1 MEENLIAKIR
11 IENLIVEAG
20 NFKIENKSDLI
31 SYPEFIEY
39 FKSINEINRHNLI
52 IGINFTYGW
61 MPTIF
66 DFRTTEIEKNIDLA
80 IEILN
85 KAKSGKDLETKD
97 YELLKS
103 LLNNS
108 LVGSTKLL
116 HFINPEKYAIWD
128 SRVFRFLHNQEPHDY
143 RIGNIKNYID
153 YQKLLQNLTNEER
166 FSEFYQLISSKLEY
180 KPTNFRALELIMF
193 IKGKKWEN

>member
-1 MEENLIAKIR
+1 MEEDLSVKITIESLIKEA
-11 IENLIVEAG
+11 ENFE
-20 NFKIENKSDLI
+20 IENKSDLI

-39 FKSINEINRHNLI
+39 FKSISEINKHNLI

-80 IEILN
+80 VEILN
-85 KAKSGKDLETKD
+85 RAKSGKDLETKD

-128 SRVFRFLHNQEPHDY
+128 SRVFRFLFNQEPYDY
-143 RIGNIKNYID
+143 RIGNVQNFIE
-153 YQKLLQNLTNEER
+153 YQKLLDNLTKDKR
-166 FSEFYQLISSKLEY
+166 FPEFFKLVNSKLEY

-193 IKGKKWEN
+193 IKGKK

>member
-1 MEENLIAKIR
+1 MEENLITKIS
-11 IENLIVEAG
+11 IENLIIEAKK
-20 NFKIENKSDLI
+20 FEIENKSDLI
-31 SYPEFIEY
+31 SYPEFIQY
-39 FKSINEINRHNLI
+39 FKSISEINKHNLI

-66 DFRTTEIEKNIDLA
+66 DFRTTEIEKNINLA
-80 IEILN
+80 VEILN
-85 KAKSGKDLETKD
+85 KAKSGKDLETED

-143 RIGNIKNYID
+143 RIGDIQNYID
-153 YQKLLQNLTNEER
+153 YQKLLQNLTKEER
-166 FSEFYQLISSKLEY
+166 FLEFYQLMSSKLEY

-193 IKGKKWEN
+193 IKGKK

>member
-1 MEENLIAKIR
+1 MKENLIAKIS
-11 IENLIVEAG
+11 IENLIIEAEK
-20 NFKIENKSDLI
+20 FEIENKSDLI
-31 SYPEFIEY
+31 SYPEFIQY
-39 FKSINEINRHNLI
+39 FKSISEINKHNLV

-66 DFRTTEIEKNIDLA
+66 DFRTTEIEKNIDLTVK
-80 IEILN
+80 ILN
-85 KAKSGKDLETKD
+85 RAKKGEDLETKD
-97 YELLKS
+97 FELLKS

-128 SRVFRFLHNQEPHDY
+128 SRVFRFLHNQEPYDY
-143 RIGNIKNYID
+143 RIGNIQNYIE
-153 YQKLLQNLTNEER
+153 YQKLLQKLVAEER

-193 IKGKKWEN
+193 IKGKK

>member
-11 IENLIVEAG
+11 IENLIVEAE

-39 FKSINEINRHNLI
+39 FKSINKINRHNLI
-52 IGINFTYGW
+52 VGINFTYGW

-80 IEILN
+80 VEILN
-85 KAKSGKDLETKD
+85 KAKSGIDLEIKD

-143 RIGNIKNYID
+143 RIGNIQNYID
-153 YQKLLQNLTNEER
+153 YQKLLQNLTKEER
-166 FSEFYQLISSKLEY
+166 FSEFYQLMSSKLEY

-193 IKGKKWEN
+193 IKGKK

>member
-1 MEENLIAKIR
+1 MEGKLITKIT
-11 IENLIVEAG
+11 IENLIDEAE

-31 SYPEFIEY
+31 CYPEFIEY
-39 FKSINEINRHNLI
+39 FKSISEINKHNLV

-66 DFRTTEIEKNIDLA
+66 GFKTNEINKNIDLA

-85 KAKSGKDLETKD
+85 RAKRGKDLEVKD
-97 YELLKS
+97 YEILKS

-116 HFINPEKYAIWD
+116 HFINPKKYAIWD
-128 SRVFRFLHNQEPHDY
+128 SRVFRFLHNQEPYDY
-143 RIGNIKNYID
+143 RIGNIQNYID
-153 YQKLLQNLTNEER
+153 YQQLLENLTKEKKFIKFFN
-166 FSEFYQLISSKLEY
+166 LISAKLEY

-193 IKGKKWEN
+193 IKGKK

>member
-1 MEENLIAKIR
+1 MEENLITKIT
-11 IENLIVEAG
+11 IENLIQEAE
-20 NFKIENKSDLI
+20 NFEFVNKSDLI

-39 FKSINEINRHNLI
+39 FKSISEINKHNLI

-85 KAKSGKDLETKD
+85 RAKNGKDLETKD
-97 YELLKS
+97 YKHLKS

-128 SRVFRFLHNQEPHDY
+128 SRVFRFLHNQEPYNY
-143 RIGNIKNYID
+143 RIGNVQNYIE
-153 YQKLLQNLTNEER
+153 YQKVLDNLTKEKR
-166 FSEFYQLISSKLEY
+166 FADFFELVSSKLEY

-193 IKGKKWEN
+193 IKGKK

>member
-1 MEENLIAKIR
+1 MEENLIEKIR
-11 IENLIVEAG
+11 IENLIVEAE

-39 FKSINEINRHNLI
+39 FKSINKINRHNLI
-52 IGINFTYGW
+52 VGINFTYGW

-80 IEILN
+80 VEILN
-85 KAKSGKDLETKD
+85 KAKSGIDLEIKD

-143 RIGNIKNYID
+143 RIGNIQNYID
-153 YQKLLQNLTNEER
+153 YQKLLQNLTKEER
-166 FSEFYQLISSKLEY
+166 FSEFYQLMSSKLEY
-180 KPTNFRALELIMF
+180 KPTNFRALELLMF
-193 IKGKKWEN
+193 IKGKK